1 MIIPCL
7 GKRKEREKKKGDC
20 SRERERRRD
29 EISREREIRDA

>member
-1 MIIPCL
+1 MFR
-7 GKRKEREKKKGDC
+7 KRKESEKKKGDC

>member
-7 GKRKEREKKKGDC
+7 GKEKREKRK
-20 SRERERRRD
+20 RVIVLERVRRRD